1 MNLQQDILLSKIN
14 LNKSLYYKLYKK
26 IVNNK
31 YKLRMILLLFFKYK
45 ILNKIISGC
54 WKWVFIH
61 ILLLVLPSYYFFWEL
76 TQNYI
81 VRKAKI

>member
-54 WKWVFIH
+54 
-61 ILLLVLPSYYFFWEL
+61 
-76 TQNYI
+76 
-81 VRKAKI
+81 